1 MPRASQEKGSEFQ
14 NLCFFISTLSQVGE
28 REVCVS
34 FLVHFPLSL
43 RNARSCTE
51 QGRKEVEQSTLLVS
65 KGRGGA
71 TRGQKKSARKIF
83 PECRFSIF
91 ALRLTKEEVV
101 ERERRN
107 FSPTLVWFTAMQFLS
122 FLSKTKTFPSYFHP
136 FLFPQPPINLF
147 ALQSRPHFRI

>member
-34 FLVHFPLSL
+34 FWVHFPLSL

-65 KGRGGA
+65 KEEEAPPGSKKIGAKNISRVSVFHICTAPNQGG
-71 TRGQKKSARKIF
+71 GGG
-83 PECRFSIF
+83 
-91 ALRLTKEEVV
+91 

-147 ALQSRPHFRI
+147 ALQSRPRFRR